1 MIGPVSMSRLEVIK
15 VFASRM
21 EAELARG
28 YLEAMGINT
37 RVVSDD
43 ADQLYPSLGVV
54 KGVKLITAEK
64 DLEQA
69 RTLLDNKEES
79 L

>member
-1 MIGPVSMSRLEVIK
+1 MSGLEVVK

-28 YLEAMGINT
+28 YLEAMGIKT

>member
-1 MIGPVSMSRLEVIK
+1 MSKLEVIK
-15 VFASRM
+15 VFASRI
-21 EAELARG
+21 EAELASG
-28 YLEAMGINT
+28 YLETMEIKT

-54 KGVKLITAEK
+54 RGVKLITAEK
-64 DLEQA
+64 NLEQA
-69 RTLLDNKEES
+69 RALLDSKEES

>member
-1 MIGPVSMSRLEVIK
+1 MSKLEVIK
-15 VFASRM
+15 VFASRI

-28 YLEAMGINT
+28 YLETMEIKT
-37 RVVSDD
+37 RIVSDD

-54 KGVKLITAEK
+54 RGVKLITAEK
-64 DLEQA
+64 NLEQA
-69 RTLLDNKEES
+69 RALLDSKEES

>member
-28 YLEAMGINT
+28 YLEAMGIKT

>member
-1 MIGPVSMSRLEVIK
+1 MIKLEVIK
-15 VFASRM
+15 VFASRI

-28 YLEAMGINT
+28 YLESMEIKT

-54 KGVKLITAEK
+54 KGVKLITSENNLEK
-64 DLEQA
+64 A
-69 RTLLDNKEES
+69 RTLLENKGES
-79 L
+79 F

>member
-1 MIGPVSMSRLEVIK
+1 MIGSASMSRLEVIK

-28 YLEAMGINT
+28 YLEAMGIKT
-37 RVVSDD
+37 RVVADD

-64 DLEQA
+64 NLEQA
-69 RTLLDNKEES
+69 RTLLDSKEES
-79 L
+79 P

>member
-1 MIGPVSMSRLEVIK
+1 MSKLEVIK
-15 VFASRM
+15 VFASRID
-21 EAELARG
+21 AEIARG
-28 YLEAMGINT
+28 YLENMGIKT

-54 KGVKLITAEK
+54 RGVKLITIEK
-64 DLEQA
+64 NLEKA
-69 RTLLDNKEES
+69 RTLLENSGES

>member
-1 MIGPVSMSRLEVIK
+1 MSRLEVIK

-28 YLEAMGINT
+28 YLEAMGIKT

-64 DLEQA
+64 NLEQA
-69 RTLLDNKEES
+69 RILLDNKEES

>member
-1 MIGPVSMSRLEVIK
+1 MSKLGVIK
-15 VFASRM
+15 IFASRI

-28 YLEAMGINT
+28 YLETMEIKT

-54 KGVKLITAEK
+54 RGVKLITAEEN
-64 DLEQA
+64 LEKA
-69 RTLLDNKEES
+69 RALLDSKEES
-79 L
+79 P

>member
-28 YLEAMGINT
+28 YLEAMGIKT
-37 RVVSDD
+37 RVVADD

-64 DLEQA
+64 NLEQA
-69 RTLLDNKEES
+69 RTLLDSKEES

>member
-1 MIGPVSMSRLEVIK
+1 MSKLEVIE
-15 VFASRM
+15 VFASRI

-28 YLEAMGINT
+28 YLETMGIKT

-54 KGVKLITAEK
+54 KGVKLITSEINLEK
-64 DLEQA
+64 A
-69 RTLLDNKEES
+69 RTLLKNKGES

>member
-1 MIGPVSMSRLEVIK
+1 MSRLEVIK
-15 VFASRM
+15 VFASRI

-28 YLEAMGINT
+28 YLETMGIKT

-54 KGVKLITAEK
+54 KGVKLITAENN
-64 DLEQA
+64 LEKA
-69 RTLLDNKEES
+69 RRLLENKGES

>member
-15 VFASRM
+15 VFASRI

-28 YLEAMGINT
+28 YLEAMGIKT
-37 RVVSDD
+37 QVVSDD

-64 DLEQA
+64 NLEQA
-69 RTLLDNKEES
+69 RTLLDSKEES
-79 L
+79 P

>member
-1 MIGPVSMSRLEVIK
+1 MSKLEVIK
-15 VFASRM
+15 VFASRI

-28 YLEAMGINT
+28 YLETMEIKT

-54 KGVKLITAEK
+54 RGVRLITAEK
-64 DLEQA
+64 NLEQA
-69 RTLLDNKEES
+69 RALLDSKEES

>member
-1 MIGPVSMSRLEVIK
+1 MSKLEVIE
-15 VFASRM
+15 VFASRI

-28 YLEAMGINT
+28 YLETMGIKT

-64 DLEQA
+64 NLGQA

>member
-1 MIGPVSMSRLEVIK
+1 MIGSANMSRLEVIK

-28 YLEAMGINT
+28 YLEAMGIKT

-64 DLEQA
+64 NLEQA

-79 L
+79 R

>member
-1 MIGPVSMSRLEVIK
+1 MSKLEVIK
-15 VFASRM
+15 VFASRID
-21 EAELARG
+21 AEIARG
-28 YLEAMGINT
+28 YLESMGIKT

-54 KGVKLITAEK
+54 RGVKLITIEK
-64 DLEQA
+64 NLEKA
-69 RTLLDNKEES
+69 RTLLENSGES

>member
-28 YLEAMGINT
+28 YLEVMGIKT

-69 RTLLDNKEES
+69 RTHLDNKEEN

>member
-1 MIGPVSMSRLEVIK
+1 MIKLEVIK
-15 VFASRM
+15 VFASRI

-28 YLEAMGINT
+28 YLESMEIKT

-54 KGVKLITAEK
+54 KGVKLITSEK
-64 DLEQA
+64 NLEEA
-69 RTLLDNKEES
+69 RTLLENKGES

>member
-1 MIGPVSMSRLEVIK
+1 MSKLEVIK

-28 YLEAMGINT
+28 YLEAMGIKT

>member
-1 MIGPVSMSRLEVIK
+1 MIGPASMSKLEVIE

-28 YLEAMGINT
+28 YLEAMGIKT
-37 RVVSDD
+37 RVVADD

-64 DLEQA
+64 NLEQA
-69 RTLLDNKEES
+69 RTLLDSKEES
-79 L
+79 P

>member
-1 MIGPVSMSRLEVIK
+1 MSKLEVIK
-15 VFASRM
+15 IFASRM

-28 YLEAMGINT
+28 YLEAMGIKT

-64 DLEQA
+64 NLEKA
-69 RTLLDNKEES
+69 RTLLDNKEEPF
-79 L
+79 

>member
-1 MIGPVSMSRLEVIK
+1 MNKLEVIK
-15 VFASRM
+15 VFASRID
-21 EAELARG
+21 AELARG
-28 YLEAMGINT
+28 YLESMGIKT

-54 KGVKLITAEK
+54 RGVKLITAEK
-64 DLEQA
+64 NLEKA
-69 RTLLDNKEES
+69 RTLLENSGES

>member
-1 MIGPVSMSRLEVIK
+1 MIKLEVIK
-15 VFASRM
+15 VFASRI

-28 YLEAMGINT
+28 YLESMEIKT

-54 KGVKLITAEK
+54 KGVKLITSEK
-64 DLEQA
+64 NLEKA
-69 RTLLDNKEES
+69 RTLLENKGES
-79 L
+79 F

>member
-28 YLEAMGINT
+28 YLEAMGIKT

-54 KGVKLITAEK
+54 KGVKLITDEK
-64 DLEQA
+64 NLEQA

>member
-1 MIGPVSMSRLEVIK
+1 MSKLEVIK

-28 YLEAMGINT
+28 YLESMEIET
-37 RVVSDD
+37 RVVADD

-54 KGVKLITAEK
+54 RGVKLITAEK
-64 DLEQA
+64 SLEKA
-69 RTLLDNKEES
+69 RTLLENKGES

>member
-1 MIGPVSMSRLEVIK
+1 MSGLEVVK

-28 YLEAMGINT
+28 YLEAMGIKT

-64 DLEQA
+64 NLEQA

>member
-1 MIGPVSMSRLEVIK
+1 MSKLEVIK
-15 VFASRM
+15 IFASRM

-28 YLEAMGINT
+28 YLEAMGIKT

-64 DLEQA
+64 NLEKA
-69 RTLLDNKEES
+69 RTLLDNTEEPF
-79 L
+79 